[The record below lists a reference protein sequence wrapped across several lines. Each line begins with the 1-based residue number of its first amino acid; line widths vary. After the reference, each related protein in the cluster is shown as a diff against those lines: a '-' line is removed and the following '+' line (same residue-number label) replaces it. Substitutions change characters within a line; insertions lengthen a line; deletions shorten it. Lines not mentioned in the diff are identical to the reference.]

1 MYMIY
6 YFQAMR
12 KSKKM
17 KKHEDMAEL
26 CKKSV
31 SACKRVLAV
40 LRAAFPAEYVRCSAV
55 QGRIQWAL
63 LRGFVDFD
71 LEMTFV
77 RMMLTLK

>member
-1 MYMIY
+1 
-6 YFQAMR
+6 MR

-17 KKHEDMAEL
+17 KKSEDMAEL

-55 QGRIQWAL
+55 QGRIQWVL
-63 LRGFVDFD
+63 LHSICSKF
-71 LEMTFV
+71 
-77 RMMLTLK
+77 

>member
-1 MYMIY
+1 MTSD

-55 QGRIQWAL
+55 QGSIQFAL
-63 LRGFVDFD
+63 LQSIADFD
-71 LEMTFV
+71 NELTFGN
-77 RMMLTLK
+77 MILTLK